1 MRTAVLLAVSAL
13 AASPIAVHAQSP
25 GLPARIE
32 LKAVPDSLNV
42 GESVRLEATAYDSAG
57 RVLADTLMFF
67 STERKVVHV
76 ERMSGQMQAAGP
88 GRAQIIVIS
97 RATGGKVRATAD
109 IAVRRPPLASIAL
122 TDLPAK
128 LYASTTVRA
137 RARLTDAAG
146 LPRTDT
152 PVTWS
157 SSDRRI
163 ADVSQRGEV
172 TAVKPGAATIRATA
186 EGMTG
191 NFKVTV
197 AANPARTILL
207 TATADSARTG
217 DVVHFAAK
225 ALDAAGREVADYPI
239 QYSLESQVED
249 TVIAH
254 EAPAQV
260 DEDGAFVAE
269 RAGLYTVVATGG
281 NIVANR
287 SVAIGHRFTSIRL
300 ATGKGQGPVRN
311 VHTSDLWVWTGRDG
325 RDYAITGTW
334 GGEGKAYFWDVTDP
348 ATPTLTDSIQV
359 DARTVNDVKV
369 DEERGLCFITREG
382 ASNRKN
388 GFLILDCS
396 DPHHVS
402 VVSTFDDGLYGG
414 VHNIFYWNKH
424 LFPIN
429 AGTRFDIINIE
440 DPRTP
445 RRVGT
450 FELDTPDHG
459 IHDVWVVDGIAYS
472 SNWGDGVV
480 MIDVGNGVAGGTP
493 EKPVRIGQYTY
504 PIGAAH
510 SAFPYPSKS
519 TGKFYVFVGDEQF
532 PYGLGDDDPDEA
544 AGYIHVVDFTD
555 RANPKEVARY
565 QVPEAGPHN
574 FWIENDTLYVAYSN
588 AGLRVVDISG
598 ELKGNLYS
606 QGREL
611 VRFKANDPQGKV
623 ANAPMAWGPQPHKGH
638 VFFTDFN
645 SGLWTVKLPER
656 APREMATP

>member
-1 MRTAVLLAVSAL
+1 MRTAVLLAFSAL
-13 AASPIAVHAQSP
+13 AVSPIAVHAQSP

-32 LKAVPDSLNV
+32 LKPAPDSMNV
-42 GESVRLEATAYDSAG
+42 GENLRLEATAYDSAG
-57 RVLADTLMFF
+57 QALADTLMFF
-67 STERKVVHV
+67 STDRKVVRV
-76 ERMSGQMQAAGP
+76 ERMTGQVVAARP

-97 RATGGKVRATAD
+97 RATGGQVRATTE
-109 IAVRRPPLASIAL
+109 ITVRRPPLASIAL
-122 TDLPAK
+122 TGLPAK

-152 PVTWS
+152 PVAWS

-163 ADVSQRGEV
+163 ADVSQRGEI
-172 TAVKPGAATIRATA
+172 TAVKPGSATIRASA
-186 EGMTG
+186 EGITG
-191 NFKVTV
+191 SFKVTV
-197 AANPARTILL
+197 ATNPARTILL
-207 TATADSARTG
+207 AATADSARTG
-217 DVVHFAAK
+217 DVVHFTAK
-225 ALDAAGREVADYPI
+225 ALDASGREIGDYPI
-239 QYSLESQVED
+239 QYSLDSEVED

-269 RAGLYTVVATGG
+269 RAGLYTVVATG
-281 NIVANR
+281 
-287 SVAIGHRFTSIRL
+287 
-300 ATGKGQGPVRN
+300 KGQGPVRN
-311 VHTSDLWVWTGRDG
+311 VHTSDLWVWTGKDG

-396 DPHHVS
+396 DPHHVT

-440 DPRTP
+440 DPKNP
-445 RRVGT
+445 RRVGM
-450 FELDTPDHG
+450 FELDSPDHG
-459 IHDVWVVDGIAYS
+459 IHDVWVVDGIAYT

-493 EKPVRIGQYTY
+493 EKPVKIGQYTY

-532 PYGLGDDDPDEA
+532 PYGLSDDEPDEA
-544 AGYIHVVDFTD
+544 GGYIHIVDFTD
-555 RANPKEVARY
+555 RASPKEVARY

-574 FWIENDTLYVAYSN
+574 FWIENDTLYVAYYN

-611 VRFKANDPQGKV
+611 VRFGANDPQGKV
-623 ANAPMAWGPQPHKGH
+623 VNSPMAWGPQPHRGH

-656 APREMATP
+656 APREVATP